1 MECSA
6 NVEELALDKHMKCLS
21 LVVGRKTDCM
31 GTVAT
36 GLEVWNWR
44 SGEVTFII
52 LLFLVTDKS
61 WSEDVENIRD
71 LRGKEKVWIDY
82 LGELKRARLIIF
94 LDSPQGHTGG

>member
-52 LLFLVTDKS
+52 LLLLVTDKS
-61 WSEDVENIRD
+61 WSEVENIRD